1 MGTFSF
7 SRSCPNNAG
16 CLLAIYQPTQGRAKS
31 VQVRGKA
38 EMVGEGLWLGGEG
51 VPSSL
56 QLFVEGC
63 AVAGEVRPGAQ
74 RVVAEAEGAGSQCT
88 VAPCSPDLLVSTAG
102 FTGLEGRLLSTL
114 PRGHYHR
121 QSKDTYSP
129 QPWPRGLP
137 CHAQGRQF
145 FLKREVPFTKK

>member
-1 MGTFSF
+1 MKGY
-7 SRSCPNNAG
+7 G
-16 CLLAIYQPTQGRAKS
+16 
-31 VQVRGKA
+31 
-38 EMVGEGLWLGGEG
+38 WGGEG

-63 AVAGEVRPGAQ
+63 AVARKVCPGAQ

-102 FTGLEGRLLSTL
+102 FTGLGGRLLSTL
-114 PRGHYHR
+114 PRGHCHR

-137 CHAQGRQF
+137 CQAQGRQF
-145 FLKREVPFTKK
+145 FLKREVPFTKNERGVGPWRQRAGQSGRQPASLRLMRCPDVPASQPA